1 MNCKGETNYFIWIKE
16 WIPKQVVVSQDG
28 VPLLH
33 QEHLEILWRHVVGRA
48 RYAQNVRKGKSYKK
62 MYYPGGL
69 SSSVQHE
76 PRSWG
81 RELKPHTGYKDY
93 FSKSVYVYIY
103 KIWKM
108 NVLPKILGAA
118 SHTLSY
124 WSQKDY
130 YAPAFPIFSWFC
142 GSSYPHHS

>member
-1 MNCKGETNYFIWIKE
+1 MLKMLEKDSPIKKC
-16 WIPKQVVVSQDG
+16 ITQG
-28 VPLLH
+28 ACL
-33 QEHLEILWRHVVGRA
+33 
-48 RYAQNVRKGKSYKK
+48 AQ
-62 MYYPGGL
+62 
-69 SSSVQHE
+69 SVQHE

-93 FSKSVYVYIY
+93 FSKSVYVYLY

-124 WSQKDY
+124 
-130 YAPAFPIFSWFC
+130 
-142 GSSYPHHS
+142 